1 MSLVLFWG
9 QNERKV
15 VHLDHFFCFLSY
27 KSNYSVLRGQN
38 LYKGNARVI
47 SLLYVDK
54 MLNAFTMH
62 SFFTTMPSKNVI
74 TMPFGTGAFLI
85 STQKTYL
92 IHLFI
97 NQFNSL

>member
-1 MSLVLFWG
+1 MGKTNVFPI
-9 QNERKV
+9 
-15 VHLDHFFCFLSY
+15 FFAF
-27 KSNYSVLRGQN
+27 
-38 LYKGNARVI
+38 LYKNRCILTKGKTRVV
-47 SLLYVDK
+47 SHKGVDK

-62 SFFTTMPSKNVI
+62 YFFSTMLSKIAV

-97 NQFNSL
+97 NQINSL

>member
-1 MSLVLFWG
+1 MGKAIAFPI
-9 QNERKV
+9 
-15 VHLDHFFCFLSY
+15 FFCTFIKKKPFLTKG
-27 KSNYSVLRGQN
+27 KSPL
-38 LYKGNARVI
+38 ARLI
-47 SLLYVDK
+47 GVDK

-62 SFFTTMPSKNVI
+62 SFFTTMPSKNAV

-85 STQKTYL
+85 YTQRNNS

>member
-1 MSLVLFWG
+1 MNHFSLILSPKEDQKHNFCLFQQHIG
-9 QNERKV
+9 SHV
-15 VHLDHFFCFLSY
+15 VID
-27 KSNYSVLRGQN
+27 
-38 LYKGNARVI
+38 
-47 SLLYVDK
+47 VDK

-85 STQKTYL
+85 LPSSERGCPQGLSQKIKS

-97 NQFNSL
+97 NLTHSL

>member
-1 MSLVLFWG
+1 MGKAIAFPI
-9 QNERKV
+9 
-15 VHLDHFFCFLSY
+15 FFCTFIKKKPFLTKG
-27 KSNYSVLRGQN
+27 KSPL
-38 LYKGNARVI
+38 ARLI
-47 SLLYVDK
+47 GVDK

-62 SFFTTMPSKNVI
+62 YFFSTMPSKIAV

-97 NQFNSL
+97 NQINSL